1 MMPDTEVTKFPEFE
15 TDSEFMKD
23 LTDIDKEFVLVQQGI
38 AAVNA
43 MNAVET
49 QIAVACRMIR
59 ECFVDA
65 PTSIIQI
72 IVARLAD
79 VKAEEIDKL
88 SMGFIIETLTV
99 EDKKYDLKL
108 PSHVESQFPPNLKD
122 LDELTFSRAVIALLK
137 RTDEQVA
144 TSNMW
149 LNNLR
154 KNFNEKISEKVK
166 HIIATP
172 DSLHEYTMYYYKTK
186 LDSPD
191 LPEEQRAALEKTLKY
206 AEYAVTLEPI
216 FESIKTRMDS
226 KKSSSNS
233 ILYGYKNQFLNVMK
247 AAEKACR
254 SNNLS
259 FPRGIITN
267 IEEKFFGKDMYKNYP
282 GLLAFIVAR
291 HIKFNSN
298 MSKYDKVF
306 LANLLSYMLQIA
318 RSDENDDK
326 CKNLKDDMRPN
337 VKKLLDLVINGN

>member
-1 MMPDTEVTKFPEFE
+1 MPNTEIKFPEFE

-23 LTDIDKEFVLVQQGI
+23 LSDIDKEFVLVQQGI

-43 MNAVET
+43 MNAVES
-49 QIAVACRMIR
+49 QIAIACRMIR
-59 ECFVDA
+59 ECFVEA
-65 PTSIIQI
+65 PTDIIQI

-154 KNFNEKISEKVK
+154 RNFNEKISDKVK

-186 LDSPD
+186 LESPD
-191 LPEEQRAALEKTLKY
+191 LPEDQRTALQKTLEY
-206 AEYAVTLEPI
+206 AQYAVTLEPI
-216 FESIKTRMDS
+216 FKSIKVKMDA
-226 KKSSSNS
+226 KKSSSES
-233 ILYGYKNQFLNVMK
+233 ILYGYRNQYLNIMK
-247 AAEKACR
+247 AADKACR
-254 SNNLS
+254 TNGLS
-259 FPRGIITN
+259 FPRGIVTN
-267 IEEKFFGKDMYKNYP
+267 IEEKFFGKEAYKKYD

-291 HIKFNSN
+291 HIKYNSN

-306 LANLLSYMLQIA
+306 IANLLSYMLQIA
-318 RSDENDDK
+318 RSNENDEK
-326 CKNLKDDMRPN
+326 CKKLKEDMKPN